1 MIGVLATEDDV
12 IGFGLTGVKDEKEV
26 NENINEKDLL
36 KEILEMSQTV
46 EIIIINERLM
56 DKVRNR
62 KEIQNIAFWE
72 IPDNLEK
79 TNIDEVEKLIKDTLG
94 VKIGD

>member
-1 MIGVLATEDDV
+1 MIGVLATQNDV
-12 IGFGLTGVKDEKEV
+12 IGFGLTGVKEEKEV

-36 KEILEMSQTV
+36 KEILEMSKVV

-56 DKVRNR
+56 DKVRKR
-62 KEIQNIAFWE
+62 KEIQDIAFWE

-79 TNIDEVEKLIKDTLG
+79 TNIDDVEKLIKDTLG
-94 VKIGD
+94 VKLG